1 MAVSIKTYE
10 RDIWEI
16 NTQVALIRFS
26 LRHLSQI
33 PQFRRDFLDERTK
46 QIRADWDSLAKTQPE
61 EFLGMA
67 DLLVPTFAQKEC
79 EWLRGNLHAVIEFSE
94 HRLNQMELVVR
105 YAFFES
111 VLTDVIGNILW
122 EYPLLIDNTVHKGVM
137 KPKTLQSTESPED
150 FRARRTKKLVEEVN
164 KLPYKPTPNTLAEK
178 RVKPDRPACLCE
190 YLEKGIDLVF
200 QQKRFADII
209 ERVHKVRNNIAHR
222 VQSSPQTLTDEF
234 MTYARFALSE
244 FPRQLIRAAV
254 DVYPDACT
262 TEGES
267 ERPGYMIRE
276 ILKNL

>member
-1 MAVSIKTYE
+1 MAVSIKTYG

-150 FRARRTKKLVEEVN
+150 FRARRTKKLVEEV
-164 KLPYKPTPNTLAEK
+164 KK
-178 RVKPDRPACLCE
+178 
-190 YLEKGIDLVF
+190 
-200 QQKRFADII
+200 
-209 ERVHKVRNNIAHR
+209 
-222 VQSSPQTLTDEF
+222 
-234 MTYARFALSE
+234 
-244 FPRQLIRAAV
+244 
-254 DVYPDACT
+254 
-262 TEGES
+262 
-267 ERPGYMIRE
+267 
-276 ILKNL
+276 